1 MAAANGVFVAIVYS
15 AFNLCVFLL
24 SLGGVIGPCT
34 DFRWDLRVFLI
45 FFRGLVVFY
54 GLAIKLGSDNCQ
66 DFR

>member
-34 DFRWDLRVFLI
+34 DFRYFRYQRCGDYQIGIVILLI
-45 FFRGLVVFY
+45 Y
-54 GLAIKLGSDNCQ
+54 QK
-66 DFR
+66 